1 MAEQRVIQRKVCLLG
16 AFAVGKTSLIRKYVE
31 GCFDDKYLSTI
42 GVKIS
47 RKPVQLEGGALT
59 FILWDLAGSE
69 EYNGVQTSYLQG
81 AAGGIIVCD
90 VTRAETV
97 EAWRRYTLRLREVNP
112 QARIV
117 LVANKVDLVESRVV
131 TEEDLHAAALACTLD
146 DVTPEVLLTSAKT
159 GENVEAAFLCLAQQL
174 L

>member
-16 AFAVGKTSLIRKYVE
+16 AFAVGKTSLIRKYIE

-47 RKPVQLEGGALT
+47 RKSVHLEGGALSL
-59 FILWDLAGSE
+59 ILWDLAGSE

-81 AAGGIIVCD
+81 ATGGIIVCD
-90 VTRAETV
+90 LTRAETLD
-97 EAWRRYTLRLREVNP
+97 EWRRYTLRLRQVNP
-112 QARIV
+112 QARII
-117 LVANKVDLVESRVV
+117 LVANKADLVASRVLSDG
-131 TEEDLHAAALACTLD
+131 DLRAAAAACASD
-146 DVTPEVLLTSAKT
+146 GAIPPYLLTSAKT

>member
-16 AFAVGKTSLIRKYVE
+16 AFAVGKTSLIRKYIE
-31 GCFDDKYLSTI
+31 GCFDDRYLSTI

-47 RKPVQLEGGALT
+47 RKSVQVEGGILSL
-59 FILWDLAGSE
+59 ILWDLAGSE

-81 AAGGIIVCD
+81 ATGGIIVCD
-90 VTRAETV
+90 VTRAETL
-97 EAWRRYTLRLREVNP
+97 EEWRRYTLRLRQVNP

-117 LVANKVDLVESRVV
+117 LVANKVDLDASRVLSDV
-131 TEEDLHAAALACTLD
+131 NLRAAAVACAD
-146 DVTPEVLLTSAKT
+146 NGVVPQYLLTSAKT

>member
-1 MAEQRVIQRKVCLLG
+1 
-16 AFAVGKTSLIRKYVE
+16 
-31 GCFDDKYLSTI
+31 
-42 GVKIS
+42 VKIS
-47 RKPVQLEGGALT
+47 RKSVQVEGSALS

-81 AAGGIIVCD
+81 ATGGIIVCD
-90 VTRAETV
+90 VTRAETL
-97 EAWRRYTLRLREVNP
+97 EEWRRYTLRLRQVNP

-117 LVANKVDLVESRVV
+117 LVANKVDLDASRVLLDA
-131 TEEDLHAAALACTLD
+131 DLRAAAVACAD
-146 DVTPEVLLTSAKT
+146 NGVVPQYLLTSAKT

>member
-16 AFAVGKTSLIRKYVE
+16 AFAVGKTSLIRQYVE

-47 RKPVQLEGGALT
+47 RKAVQLEGGALT
-59 FILWDLAGSE
+59 LILWDLAGSE
-69 EYNGVQTSYLQG
+69 EYNGVQMSYLQG

-90 VTRAETV
+90 VTRAETL
-97 EAWRRYTLRLREVNP
+97 EEWRRYTLRLRQSNP

-117 LVANKVDLVESRVV
+117 LVANKADLTASRVLSDA
-131 TEEDLHAAALACTLD
+131 DLHAAAVACAAD
-146 DVTPEVLLTSAKT
+146 GAVPEYLLTSAKT